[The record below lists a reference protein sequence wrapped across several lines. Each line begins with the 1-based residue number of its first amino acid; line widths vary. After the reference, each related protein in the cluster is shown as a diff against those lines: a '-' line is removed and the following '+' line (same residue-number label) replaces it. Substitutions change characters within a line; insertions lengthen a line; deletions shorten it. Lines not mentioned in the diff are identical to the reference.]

1 MTKNQTQNMK
11 ILEKI
16 QTRCEERKLQTK
28 ITTKELTLFDE
39 EGYEIKKKR
48 RHLLISIPE
57 ERDFKNII
65 LIENDE
71 LSKIE
76 ESEFEKCKYIKGYEA
91 IWSDELNIIECELQ
105 SDDNLRPPKF
115 LLRRLFSAIRGQIE
129 IIKKEDRTIIEFPSP
144 NEKIKI
150 FIGDCSIEYSILTNY
165 KREIFYSINRLSNRP
180 TIRIEGLEIKTHDE
194 AKKVLL
200 KIANSILFQIDL
212 NLNLP
217 FHLAPDRDMMRDM
230 KRRKLADIEINFIP
244 PKFEYDEEAM
254 SLYWYAR
261 TSINLPLL
269 QFLSFYQILEFYF
282 PSFSYT
288 EAQQKIKNLIK
299 NPLFDINKDTDVAQI
314 INIIKIS
321 AKGRSI
327 GDEKTQLKA
336 TIHNVIDNESL
347 ISFLSENVERKNF
360 FDITQKFKSLAKQKI
375 SFANHENDIRADVS
389 NRIYEIRCR
398 IVHTKD
404 EDDMDLI
411 LPFST
416 DLVHLKYDIELI
428 EFLAKKVLIATSRP
442 LLL

>member
-1 MTKNQTQNMK
+1 MK
-11 ILEKI
+11 TLEKI
-16 QTRCEERKLQTK
+16 QLKCEVQKLQTK
-28 ITTKELTLFDE
+28 ITTKELTLFDD
-39 EGYEIKKKR
+39 EGDEITKKR

-57 ERDFKNII
+57 EREFKNII

-71 LSKIE
+71 LTKIE
-76 ESEFEKCKYIKGYEA
+76 ESEFQKFKYIKGYEA
-91 IWSDELNIIECELQ
+91 IWSDELNVIECELQ
-105 SDDNLRPPKF
+105 SDDNVRPPRF
-115 LLRRLFSAIRGQIE
+115 LLRRLFSAL
-129 IIKKEDRTIIEFPSP
+129 KEQNELVKIGERNLMKFPSP
-144 NEKIKI
+144 NEQIKI
-150 FIGDCSIEYSILTNY
+150 FIGDCSIEYSILANY
-165 KREIFYSINRLSNRP
+165 KREMFYSLSRLNNRP
-180 TIRIEGLEIKTHDE
+180 TIRIEGLQLKTHEE
-194 AKKVLL
+194 AKKLLL

-212 NLNLP
+212 NLNFP
-217 FHLAPDRDMMRDM
+217 VHLSPDRDMMRDM
-230 KRRKLADIEINFIP
+230 RKRRFADNEIKLIP

-299 NPLFDINKDTDVAQI
+299 NPLFDVNKDTDVSQI

-321 AKGRSI
+321 AKGKSI
-327 GDEKTQLKA
+327 GDERTQLKA

-347 ISFLSENVERKNF
+347 VKYLSENAERKDF
-360 FDITQKFKSLAKQKI
+360 FDITKKSKSLAKQKI
-375 SFANHENDIRADVS
+375 SFSNPDNDIRVEVA

-416 DLVHLKYDIELI
+416 DLIHLKHDIEHV
-428 EFLAKKVLIATSRP
+428 EFIAKKVLIATSRP
-442 LLL
+442 LTI